1 MYKKVI
7 FGLVFAL
14 LLISSAAPALAQ
26 YGLQKTGT
34 GAGYQQSNLFSY
46 INTGISAF
54 LGLIGYQQSNLFSYI
69 NTGISAFL
77 GLIAIIFFGMTL
89 YSGIRWMT
97 ARGNPELAEKAK
109 NALEAAVLGLVI
121 TIMSYAIATF
131 VLGRFIK

>member
-7 FGLVFAL
+7 FSLIFAL

-34 GAGYQQSNLFSY
+34 GAGYKQSNLFSY
-46 INTGISAF
+46 IS
-54 LGLIGYQQSNLFSYI
+54 
-69 NTGISAFL
+69 TGISAFL

-97 ARGNPELAEKAK
+97 ARGNPELSEKAK
-109 NALEAAVLGLVI
+109 NALEAAVIGLVI

>member
-1 MYKKVI
+1 MYKKFI
-7 FGLVFAL
+7 FSLILAL
-14 LLISSAAPALAQ
+14 LFAFSAAPALAQ

-46 INTGISAF
+46 IS
-54 LGLIGYQQSNLFSYI
+54 
-69 NTGISAFL
+69 TGISAFL

-97 ARGNPELAEKAK
+97 ARGNPELSEKAK
-109 NALEAAVLGLVI
+109 NALEAAVIGLVI